1 MRKIQEKNFKIEVIY
16 REAPDRMERL
26 HRLWD
31 LLLSL
36 PDPEEIEDKNKKN
49 YVYQKAANI

>member
-1 MRKIQEKNFKIEVIY
+1 MRKIQEKNFEVEVIY
-16 REAPDRMERL
+16 KETHDRLERL

-36 PDPEEIEDKNKKN
+36 PDPEESENKNKKN
-49 YVYQKAANI
+49 YEYQKAGNI